1 MKLVSVVSPYFK
13 KKIFIKK
20 TIDSILNQ
28 TYSNFELII
37 IYDDTDQDDYKYI
50 KKISKV
56 DKRIKVIKNS
66 KNLGAG
72 ESRNIG
78 INYSKGKYIAFID
91 SDDLWHKRKL
101 EKQLTFMIDGAHDI
115 SHCTYEIINKKDEVI
130 GKRIARNFL
139 NYNSLLKSCDIG
151 LSTVVL
157 KKKLLNNNLK
167 FPKLKTKE
175 DFVLWLKLLKKN
187 NTIMGLNES
196 LVYWRKLENSLSS
209 SLFQKLF
216 DGFRVYNKYMN
227 YNYLKSLYLLSC
239 LCFNF
244 FKKNG

>member
-1 MKLVSVVSPYFK
+1 MELVSVVSPYFK
-13 KKIFIKK
+13 KKLFIKK
-20 TIDSILNQ
+20 TVDSILNQ

-50 KKISKV
+50 KKISKI

-78 INYSKGKYIAFID
+78 IKHSRGKYIAFLD
-91 SDDLWHKRKL
+91 SDDLWHSQKL
-101 EKQLTFMIDGAHDI
+101 EKQLRFMIDNNFDI
-115 SHCTYEIINKKDEVI
+115 SHSSYTIINKKNKVI

-151 LSTVVL
+151 LSTVIIRKNL
-157 KKKLLNNNLK
+157 FNNGLK
-167 FPKLKTKE
+167 FPKLRTKE
-175 DFVLWLKLLKKN
+175 DFVLWLKLLRKN
-187 NTIMGLNES
+187 NKIMALNKT
-196 LVYWRKLENSLSS
+196 LVSWRKLDNSLSS
-209 SLFQKLF
+209 SLLQRLY
-216 DGFRVYNKYMN
+216 DGFKVYNKYMN

-239 LCFNF
+239 LCLNF
-244 FKKNG
+244 LKKK